1 MELSDKI
8 QAVSRM
14 QRYILRHLDEEITL
28 DALADAAGYSKYHA
42 LRMFKELTG
51 HTVFETIRALR
62 LTKAAKTLQ
71 SSDEKVSDVA
81 LDNGFDPM
89 MAVPGH
95 GREAGN
101 RSADGRTGTKNGQ
114 KSLTLHVFLHFMNPK
129 RFR

>member
-89 MAVPGH
+89 T
-95 GREAGN
+95 
-101 RSADGRTGTKNGQ
+101 GRTWAWARSRKPERGRPYRYEEWTKKPDAARFSSLHEPQ
-114 KSLTLHVFLHFMNPK
+114 KI
-129 RFR
+129 